1 MILLPGASLARC
13 INSYTASPGPH
24 HLGMVCMEAVIT
36 TIRNLPIHQNQYRRR
51 VLLPYAGNPD
61 KVGPTYSRS
70 LPPGREANPL
80 RPSIMFFILHNL
92 LSTQPRVQVL
102 LDSMKSAHLG
112 QGWGQPAHSSS
123 SCYSPCRSSEA
134 KWQWWL
140 LGCGG
145 PLRHWA
151 LCSGSI
157 HPLQVQKVR
166 PPSSLN
172 MGQAAHGPRG
182 GGFHRP

>member
-24 HLGMVCMEAVIT
+24 HLDMVCMEAAIT

-112 QGWGQPAHSSS
+112 HNQPTA
-123 SCYSPCRSSEA
+123 PPLA
-134 KWQWWL
+134 IL
-140 LGCGG
+140 LAG
-145 PLRHWA
+145 PQRP
-151 LCSGSI
+151 SGS
-157 HPLQVQKVR
+157 
-166 PPSSLN
+166 
-172 MGQAAHGPRG
+172 G
-182 GGFHRP
+182 GYWAVVVLFVTGLFAVGAFILYKFKR